1 LLFKYLEP
9 DRIDVLASGH
19 IRFTQPADFND
30 PFEFRSVISSVASK
44 EEFDKAMDEDLKT
57 MVQEELQ
64 KFPSEIRKQ
73 ISPAQ
78 LEAVTRKLYEQHWPS
93 LETKF
98 KEMGSETTRVFI
110 DKANTLIGVLS
121 LTEKN
126 DNLLMWSHYAYS
138 HKGFCIGFDNTS
150 PFFNKKRSEVDEFYH
165 LRKVT
170 YSKIRPSKLLNQLNG
185 VELFLIKSQAWEYEQ
200 EWRMCAVLEDSEKTI
215 STTTSLPIH
224 LFQFP
229 NSAVKEINLGA
240 CIENNVKENI
250 LTVVRKNYPHVA
262 IKQARISNEEFCLE
276 FIEL

>member
-1 LLFKYLEP
+1 MLFKYLEP

-30 PFEFRSVISSVASK
+30 PFEFRPVISSVTSK
-44 EEFDKAMDEDLKT
+44 EEFDMAMDEDLKT
-57 MVQEELQ
+57 IVLEELQ
-64 KFPSEIRKQ
+64 KLPSEIRTQ
-73 ISPAQ
+73 ISPAK
-78 LEAVTRKLYEQHWPS
+78 LEVVTRKLYEQHWPS
-93 LETKF
+93 LKTKF
-98 KEMGSETTRVFI
+98 KEMGSETTSVFI

-150 PFFNKKRSEVDEFYH
+150 PFFNRRRSVVDEFYH
-165 LRKVT
+165 LRKVS
-170 YSKIRPSKLLNQLNG
+170 YSKMRPSKLVSQLNG
-185 VELFLIKSQAWEYEQ
+185 VELFLIKSKVWEYEQ

-215 STTTSLPIH
+215 NTTPLPIH

-229 NSAVKEINLGA
+229 NSAVKEIILGA
-240 CIENNVKENI
+240 CIEKSVKENI
-250 LTVVRKNYPHVA
+250 LSVVRKNYPHIT
-262 IKQARISNEEFCLE
+262 IKQAQISNEKFALE

>member
-1 LLFKYLEP
+1 MLFKYLEP

-30 PFEFRSVISSVASK
+30 PFEFQPVISSVASK
-44 EEFDKAMDEDLKT
+44 EELDKAMDEDLKT
-57 MVQEELQ
+57 IVQEELQ
-64 KFPSEIRKQ
+64 KLPSEIRTQ

-93 LETKF
+93 LKTKL
-98 KEMGSETTRVFI
+98 KEMGSETTRVFV

-138 HKGFCIGFDNTS
+138 HKGFCIGFDKNS
-150 PFFNKKRSEVDEFYH
+150 PFFNRKRSEVDEFYH
-165 LRKVT
+165 LRKVS
-170 YSKIRPSKLLNQLNG
+170 YSKMRPSKLVSQLSG
-185 VELFLIKSQAWEYEQ
+185 VELFLIKSKAWEYEQ

-215 STTTSLPIH
+215 STTSLPIH

-229 NSAVKEINLGA
+229 NSALKEIILGA
-240 CIENNVKENI
+240 CIEKNVKEHI
-250 LTVVRKNYPHVA
+250 LSVVRKNYPHIT
-262 IKQARISNEEFCLE
+262 IKQAKISNEEYGLE